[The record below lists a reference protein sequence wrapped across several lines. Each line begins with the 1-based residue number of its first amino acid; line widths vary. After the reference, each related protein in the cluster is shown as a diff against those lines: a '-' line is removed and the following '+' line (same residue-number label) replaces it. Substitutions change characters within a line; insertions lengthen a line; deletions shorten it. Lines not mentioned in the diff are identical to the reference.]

1 MYLPAIYLASQS
13 PRRRELLALAGVR
26 FELLPIAI
34 DETPLT
40 AEDPHA
46 YVLRMACEKARAG
59 AQAASLLPHWRP
71 VLAADTTVTI
81 AGEILGKPVDRAD
94 AIAMLQRLSGA
105 AHQVLTAMAVAESA
119 DPEQGLRTWVSQ
131 STVWFAPLDQAR
143 IDAYVASGEPM
154 DKAGAYAVQGAAQ
167 AFIERIE
174 GSFSG
179 IMGLPL
185 AQTLALLAGQPA
197 ETIAR

>member
-1 MYLPAIYLASQS
+1 MLPVSC
-13 PRRRELLALAGVR
+13 RAL
-26 FELLPIAI
+26 PS
-34 DETPLT
+34 
-40 AEDPHA
+40 HS
-46 YVLRMACEKARAG
+46 RA
-59 AQAASLLPHWRP
+59 L
-71 VLAADTTVTI
+71 
-81 AGEILGKPVDRAD
+81 
-94 AIAMLQRLSGA
+94 
-105 AHQVLTAMAVAESA
+105 
-119 DPEQGLRTWVSQ
+119 
-131 STVWFAPLDQAR
+131 APLDQAR
-143 IDAYVASGEPM
+143 LDAYVASGEPM